1 MHTGTFSKRF
11 KISEVIPV
19 YKKTEPYNKKLL
31 THPKFMRCM
40 HDEINAYFDDILA
53 MWHDILS
60 MWLSQR
66 QQRTA
71 LTFVYG

>member
-40 HDEINAYFDDILA
+40 HDEINAYFDDIL
-53 MWHDILS
+53 S

>member
-53 MWHDILS
+53 MW
-60 MWLSQR
+60 LSQR

-71 LTFVYG
+71 LTIVYG